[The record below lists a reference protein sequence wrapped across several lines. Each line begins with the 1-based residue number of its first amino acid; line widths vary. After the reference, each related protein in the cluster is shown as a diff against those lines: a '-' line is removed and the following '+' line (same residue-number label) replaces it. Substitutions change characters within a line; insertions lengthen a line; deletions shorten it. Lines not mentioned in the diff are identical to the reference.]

1 MTRTKW
7 PEMALYAR
15 PVSARAKLRVNKI
28 FLRKWLISA
37 DKIFFYIDK
46 SLGDLQFFYTKMNKI
61 GSLILKKRVGSYFLL
76 EIKFKYHFSSKTLP
90 DFVYFNFIG
99 FLSIRTIFNTK
110 KSSLWGLLKKVDR
123 AKRSSARRS
132 EVQFLKV
139 FRAEIFLYWKFFGLR
154 EIR

>member
-1 MTRTKW
+1 MRDQ
-7 PEMALYAR
+7 
-15 PVSARAKLRVNKI
+15 SARGPSWASKCNWI
-28 FLRKWLISA
+28 FLKKCLISA

-46 SLGDLQFFYTKMNKI
+46 SLVDLQYFYTKMKKI
-61 GSLILKKRVGSYFLL
+61 GSLILKKRVGSSSHANV
-76 EIKFKYHFSSKTLP
+76 KFKYHFWSKKLP

-139 FRAEIFLYWKFFGLR
+139 FRAKIFLNWVFFGR
-154 EIR
+154 